1 MKFPG
6 ARCSAG
12 DTSNIDPTKC
22 CEQLRPALYRSGV
35 HGSDWSFFQRTDSC
49 CAVALLASISL
60 LGACGTG
67 DSAAKTAERD
77 RRAAELNKAAA
88 TSTRAALARRRAVL
102 AEQRAAMTTRA
113 PSTPTTIVTRAAT
126 TRSGDLAAI
135 ESMVDALNAAFRSGV
150 ASGIK
155 RSATAN
161 YWVGNKA
168 TARETC
174 MSFESARGQGVLA
187 EQIVVHPSSL
197 EPAPGWVDPMIGT
210 VPGGRTYRMVIDEIQ
225 TLVTSGQQRART
237 LAIHVNV
244 GTDGRARLFLR
255 CQ

>member
-1 MKFPG
+1 M
-6 ARCSAG
+6 
-12 DTSNIDPTKC
+12 T
-22 CEQLRPALYRSGV
+22 
-35 HGSDWSFFQRTDSC
+35 
-49 CAVALLASISL
+49 
-60 LGACGTG
+60 
-67 DSAAKTAERD
+67 
-77 RRAAELNKAAA
+77 KAAA
-88 TSTRAALARRRAVL
+88 ARNRAALARRRAVL
-102 AEQRAAMTTRA
+102 AERRAVTTARA

-135 ESMVDALNAAFRSGV
+135 RSMVDALNAAFRSGV

-155 RSATAN
+155 SSATSN

-168 TARETC
+168 SSRRTC
-174 MSFESARGQGVLA
+174 ISFESARGEGVVA
-187 EQIVVHPSSL
+187 EQIVVHAGSL

-225 TLVTSGQQRART
+225 TLITSGQQRART

-255 CQ
+255 CH